1 MLGLAFEAQ
10 ATSVEG
16 EGQRDREIKYQEM
29 YVNSP
34 GKSVVDKLKGMV
46 GTWFTNPAENQ
57 SSQGK

>member
-1 MLGLAFEAQ
+1 MANDLHLHLDDCL
-10 ATSVEG
+10 SVVTEK
-16 EGQRDREIKYQEM
+16 KYQEM

-34 GKSVVDKLKGMV
+34 GKGVVDKLKGMV

>member
-1 MLGLAFEAQ
+1 MRVGRLSLN
-10 ATSVEG
+10 SVVNGG
-16 EGQRDREIKYQEM
+16 ESVVTEKKYQEM

-34 GKSVVDKLKGMV
+34 GKGVVDKLKGMV

>member
-1 MLGLAFEAQ
+1 MKRRLGGE
-10 ATSVEG
+10 SVVTEK
-16 EGQRDREIKYQEM
+16 KYQEM